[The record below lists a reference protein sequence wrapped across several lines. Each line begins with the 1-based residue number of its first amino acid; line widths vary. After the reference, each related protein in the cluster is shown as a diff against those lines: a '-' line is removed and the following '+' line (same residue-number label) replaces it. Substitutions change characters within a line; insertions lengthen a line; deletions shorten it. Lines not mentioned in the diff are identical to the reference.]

1 MLDLYED
8 HDDRLSTVVQ
18 INCLANRAA
27 GVLVGHAPPPGS
39 SELLPQDL
47 LLALGHQSSAPG
59 WPATSHTGWPLARA
73 WMAGFQINH
82 LIIYGGWRTTDDLAD
97 VLSQIASNDAIRVSV
112 VTLAAMKR
120 HLPAALASLA
130 PEPVDA
136 LLQAPHDQLDE
147 PRPSTYAELPDG
159 LPPLPPADPTCFLS
173 ECSGCLE
180 DNSMWR
186 RLVRAFDAMI
196 GASLGG
202 LRRATCVSEVLD
214 LLEDRL
220 RCARTA
226 NDFLVEIRAFQVAAL
241 HAGWHV
247 SVPLRDVATATAMA
261 LDTAPV
267 NHQRWPLPGD
277 LSPENQALAALA
289 WATRSSARTLSEAV
303 IGDLDDDCATFA
315 GQPIDESLRVPLR
328 ALLWLHRESQRDAD
342 DPLFRNRSGTPRL
355 PREIRR
361 RLDAIAPSAHN
372 AAQLGPSTVHRSL
385 TRLASIAKI
394 TPESEIDDAEIRPD
408 RLPQLP
414 SARYWEWTLANGAN
428 DLEPRT
434 GLPGVHSD
442 DPLATQGHGFAQ
454 AISAATGFTAP
465 KAWVDPDNLF
475 GRDLSDNETAH
486 YDASR
491 LHAVLL
497 STGGGADRLSLIHGF
512 SWTADR
518 LHAAELALRA
528 QLAGTAEI
536 LAATLDGRL
545 ELRLRTDRV
554 TAAATRVVRARAQCD
569 DGLST
574 AATRLVYEL
583 LAGPNSGTPLN
594 EIEMPPKIARAALE
608 ELRQRHLVSI
618 ERQDLIVLADEIMP
632 NLRCI
637 RSNAVSRSN
646 FCA

>member
-27 GVLVGHAPPPGS
+27 GVLVGHAPPSRS

-47 LLALGHQSSAPG
+47 LLALGHQSNTRG
-59 WPATSHTGWPLARA
+59 WPATSNTGWPLARA
-73 WMAGFQINH
+73 WMAGFQISH
-82 LIIYGGWRTTDDLAD
+82 LVIYGGWRITDQLAA
-97 VLSQIASNDAIRVSV
+97 VLSHIANSDAIRVSV

-130 PEPVDA
+130 PEPVEA

-214 LLEDRL
+214 LLENRL

-226 NDFLVEIRAFQVAAL
+226 NDFLVETRAFQVAAL

-247 SVPLRDVATATAMA
+247 CVPLRDVATAAAMA
-261 LDTAPV
+261 LDTAAA
-267 NHQRWPLPGD
+267 NHQCWPLPGD
-277 LSPENQALAALA
+277 VSPENQALAALA
-289 WATRSSARTLSEAV
+289 WATGSNATALSEAV
-303 IGDLDDDCATFA
+303 IGDLDDDCAAFA

-328 ALLWLHRESQRDAD
+328 ALLWLHRENKRDTD
-342 DPLFRNRSGTPRL
+342 DPLFRNKSGTPRR
-355 PREIRR
+355 PNGIRQ
-361 RLDAIAPSAHN
+361 RLDAIAPAAHN
-372 AAQLGPSTVHRSL
+372 TAQLGPSTVHRSL
-385 TRLASIAKI
+385 TRLASVTRI
-394 TPESEIDDAEIRPD
+394 TPEHEIGDAELRPD

-414 SARYWEWTLANGAN
+414 SARYWEWTFANGAD
-428 DLEPRT
+428 DLETQT

-442 DPLATQGHGFAQ
+442 DPLAADGHGFAQ
-454 AISAATGFTAP
+454 AITAATGFTAP
-465 KAWVDPDNLF
+465 QAWVDPDNLH
-475 GRDLSDNETAH
+475 GCERSDDEKAQA
-486 YDASR
+486 DASR

-512 SWTADR
+512 RWTADR
-518 LHAAELALRA
+518 LHAAELMLRA

-545 ELRLRTDRV
+545 ELRLRTDGL
-554 TAAATRVVRARAQCD
+554 TSAATSVVQARAHCD

-583 LAGPNSGTPLN
+583 LAGPNLGTPVN
-594 EIEMPPKIARAALE
+594 EIQMPPEISRVALE
-608 ELRQRHLVSI
+608 ELRQRHLVYI
-618 ERQDLIVLADEIMP
+618 ERQGLIVLAERIMP

-637 RSNAVSRSN
+637 RSNAVGRSN